1 MHLLLLIPDG
11 VGMRN
16 FLYTDFLDKQLEK
29 GHRVTVWAPQHLI
42 EHLQDDR
49 VVLLALPAL
58 KPTTPHIEALRKA
71 WQTVLLRWQA
81 KHFQDT
87 VYLRYIFPGKVHSV
101 KTVLKWLWDRWLQWG
116 NVSPKGAQKLRNGYL
131 KKSRETA
138 YFRACRE
145 QLESIKPDI
154 VFCTHQRASTAI
166 APMLAA
172 RELGI
177 PGSCFIFSWD
187 NLPKATLFVEA
198 DHYLVWSEHM
208 LQEMQQYHPEV
219 SPEQVHIGGT
229 PQFQPYF
236 DETLFESRQAF
247 CQRYNLDPAKQF
259 ICFTGD
265 DFTTSPYDPVY
276 LEHLAE
282 AVQGLNQQAGKQY
295 GILFRRCP
303 VDWSDRYDAVLQ
315 QYREL
320 IQVIDPIWAPVA
332 TGSSW
337 NQFVPTREDVALLVN
352 TVRHAALTINIGST
366 TALDFATLGKPAC
379 YFRYNAVENGV
390 WDIFKVYRY
399 VHFRSMS
406 GLEPVY
412 WVDSKEELQEVLEKA
427 LADTDGRVAQARAW
441 HQRLAQHPLDAASA
455 RMGEILENLAHA
467 RLLPEH

>member
-16 FLYTDFLDKQLEK
+16 FLYTDFLQKQLEK
-29 GHRVTVWAPQHLI
+29 GHRVTVWAPQHLL
-42 EHLQDDR
+42 EQVQDNR
-49 VVLLALPAL
+49 VELLALPAI
-58 KPTTPHIEALRKA
+58 KPTTPYIEALRKA

-81 KHFQDT
+81 KHFQDP
-87 VYLRYIFPGKVHSV
+87 VYLRYIFPAKVNSI
-101 KTVLKWLWDRWLQWG
+101 KNILKWLWDAWLQWG
-116 NVSPKGAQKLRNGYL
+116 NVSPKGAQKLRSSYL

-138 YFRACRE
+138 YFRACQE
-145 QLESIKPDI
+145 QLEQLKPDI

-172 RELGI
+172 RSLGI

-187 NLPKATLFVEA
+187 NLPKATLFVET

-219 SPEQVHIGGT
+219 SPDRVQIGGT

-236 DETLFESRQAF
+236 DETLYESRESF
-247 CQRYNLDPAKQF
+247 CQRHHLDPTKQF

-265 DFTTSPYDPVY
+265 DFTTSPHDPFY

-282 AVQGLNQQAGKQY
+282 AVLQLNQASGDTY
-295 GILFRRCP
+295 RILFRRCP
-303 VDWSDRYDAVLQ
+303 VDWSDRYDVVLDK
-315 QYREL
+315 YRSL
-320 IQVIDPIWAPVA
+320 IQVVDPVWAPVSSD
-332 TGSSW
+332 TSW

-366 TALDFATLGKPAC
+366 TALDFAALGKPAC
-379 YFRYNAVENGV
+379 YFRYNAVENSR
-390 WDIFKVYRY
+390 WDILKVYRY
-399 VHFRSMS
+399 VHFRSMQ

-412 WVDSKEELQEVLEKA
+412 WVNAQSELASVLQKA
-427 LADTDGRVAQARAW
+427 LTDEAGCVAQAQAW
-441 HQRLAQHPLDAASA
+441 HRRLAQHPLDTASE
-455 RMGEILENLAHA
+455 RMAEILEKLAHA